1 MPALDGVVECES
13 KLIGT
18 AVSGVDIEVSWSE
31 SGVVDFDDESVFGGL
46 CVVDVFVK
54 GNGDGGTIGG
64 DLRSAL
70 LRG

>member
-13 KLIGT
+13 KLIGA
-18 AVSGVDIEVSWSE
+18 AVSGVDVEVSWSKDD
-31 SGVVDFDDESVFGGL
+31 VIDFDDESVFGGL
-46 CVVDVFVK
+46 RVVDVFVEW
-54 GNGDGGTIGG
+54 NGDGGTIGG

>member
-46 CVVDVFVK
+46 CVADVFVK
-54 GNGDGGTIGG
+54 GNGYGGAIGG